1 MAAHSYCCS
10 RTLPALG
17 FPAST
22 RPYPRPCNLP
32 CHPWPSKN
40 SLQGSPPVVAASFV
54 GRIQKMRAQ
63 PAQRREL
70 SHPSALCAPNT
81 PARLTVSGCPTL
93 QPRRMAGA
101 AAGGSQLASTG
112 MAAASHS
119 ATLARVP
126 ASHSASL
133 AASAWRVSHAMRI
146 KLHKTVAY
154 RKYVRLQ

>member
-40 SLQGSPPVVAASFV
+40 SLQGRPPVVIFV

-93 QPRRMAGA
+93 QPRRDWPGRRRAVLSQPALAWQQPATVPLWRA
-101 AAGGSQLASTG
+101 ASQPQCQSGSQ
-112 MAAASHS
+112 
-119 ATLARVP
+119 
-126 ASHSASL
+126 
-133 AASAWRVSHAMRI
+133 WRVSHAMRI
-146 KLHKTVAY
+146 KLRIK
-154 RKYVRLQ
+154 Q

>member
-1 MAAHSYCCS
+1 MAALSYCCS

-40 SLQGSPPVVAASFV
+40 SLHGRPPLVVFV

-101 AAGGSQLASTG
+101 AAGGSQPASTSWPALT
-112 MAAASHS
+112 AAAA
-119 ATLARVP
+119 ATVP
-126 ASHSASL
+126 L
-133 AASAWRVSHAMRI
+133 WQPGWRVSHAMHAMRI

-154 RKYVRLQ
+154 RKYVRLLHVVQ